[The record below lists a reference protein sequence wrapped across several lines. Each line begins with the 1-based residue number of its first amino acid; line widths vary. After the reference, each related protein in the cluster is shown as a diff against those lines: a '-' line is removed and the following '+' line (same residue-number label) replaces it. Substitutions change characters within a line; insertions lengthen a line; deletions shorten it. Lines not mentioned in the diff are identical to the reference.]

1 MMSEPIIRATHGSPD
16 KPLRIGHMAIPCY
29 VLEDGRRVLAHG
41 GMLTALGMGAGGV
54 GQAGSYRLANFI
66 TGKRLS
72 PFIPAHLAQSILRP
86 ILFRKPRGGRFA
98 YGYEATVLADMCDA
112 VLEARKRGALE
123 ERQRHIAEQ
132 AEIFVRAFARV
143 GIIALV
149 DEVTG
154 YQANR
159 DRQALHQILE
169 VYIAKELLPWTKRF
183 PDEFY
188 QELFRLRGWTFDP
201 HAGPRGPRKAG
212 ELTVQL
218 VYDKL
223 PPGVLEELRR
233 QNPLVRPGR
242 RKYKHH
248 QLLTERLGN
257 VHLEK
262 HLASVITLIRISP
275 TWPDFERFMMK
286 AFPDRTI
293 PSTLELPFKDT
304 TPL

>member
-1 MMSEPIIRATHGSPD
+1 
-16 KPLRIGHMAIPCY
+16 
-29 VLEDGRRVLAHG
+29 
-41 GMLTALGMGAGGV
+41 
-54 GQAGSYRLANFI
+54 
-66 TGKRLS
+66 
-72 PFIPAHLAQSILRP
+72 
-86 ILFRKPRGGRFA
+86 
-98 YGYEATVLADMCDA
+98 
-112 VLEARKRGALE
+112 VLEARKHNALGE
-123 ERQRHIAEQ
+123 QQRHIAAQ

-143 GIIALV
+143 GVIALV

-154 YQANR
+154 YQATR
-159 DRQALHQILE
+159 DRQALHRILE
-169 VYIAKELLPWTKRF
+169 AYIAKELLPWTKRF

-248 QLLTERLGN
+248 QLLTQRLGN
-257 VHLEK
+257 IHLEK
-262 HLASVITLIRISP
+262 HLAIVITLMRISP
-275 TWPDFERFMMK
+275 TWPDFERLLMK
-286 AFPDRTI
+286 AFPNRTV
-293 PSTLELPFKDT
+293 PTTLELPFEVSPPQAVMSSSARGT
-304 TPL
+304 GLVVVP